1 MTLPSFAALRT
12 GLLRLLPLAAALACA
27 SSTPP
32 PREFDGQRAFAYART
47 QLAFGPRI
55 PGAPGH
61 ERMGDWLD
69 STLRRSADTL
79 VVQAWDHTT
88 LDGKKLHLRNF
99 LARFRPAAQKRVLL
113 FAHWD
118 TRPHADGPGSTDSSA
133 AVPGADDGASG
144 VAVLLGIADVLK
156 AKAPEVGVDLLFV
169 DGEDY
174 GSFEDPGR
182 PDVLIGARYYADH
195 PVPPLPAWAVLLDMI
210 GDRTLQ
216 IPQEGYSV
224 SAAPEV
230 VDKIWAAAARL
241 GRTAN
246 FVGPGQAMI
255 DDHLE
260 FHRIGIKAVDLI
272 DFDYPWWHTKDD
284 TLDKISVESLQ
295 TVGDVM
301 VLVIRGER

>member
-1 MTLPSFAALRT
+1 MTSR
-12 GLLRLLPLAAALACA
+12 RLLSLILPLAALACA
-27 SSTPP
+27 SAPP
-32 PREFDGQRAFAYART
+32 LVREFDGPRAFGYARA

-55 PGAPGH
+55 PGTAAH

-69 STLRRSADTL
+69 SLLRRTADTV

-88 LDGKKLHLRNF
+88 LDRKQLHLRNF
-99 LARFRPAAQKRVLL
+99 LARFRPAATKRVLL

-118 TRPHADGPGSTDSSA
+118 TRPHADAPTSTDSSA

-156 AKAPEVGVDLLFV
+156 AKAPDVGVDLLFV

-174 GSFEDPGR
+174 GSFEAAGR

-195 PVPPLPAWAVLLDMI
+195 IVPPAPAYAVLLDMI

-241 GRTAN
+241 GKTAN
-246 FVGPGQAMI
+246 FVGPGQSMI

-260 FHRIGIKAVDLI
+260 FHRVGIKAVDLI

-301 VLVIRGER
+301 VLVIRGERS